1 MKSKII
7 LVLVVIFC
15 PSLTWSQK
23 VVLQSP
29 NQKIEASLYAMDANN
44 KGEWYLKVSYS
55 ANKNTSEVLPKVSL
69 GLSRSDQDF
78 SKELIFLKASKP
90 RIVKEHYALP
100 FGKKS
105 VRENAANEVTI

>member
-7 LVLVVIFC
+7 LVLIGLFC
-15 PSLTWSQK
+15 TCFSWSQK

-55 ANKNTSEVLPKVSL
+55 ANKNTSEILPKVSL

-78 SKELIFLKASKP
+78 SKELKFLKSSIALK
-90 RIVKEHYALP
+90 VKLP
-100 FGKKS
+100 K
-105 VRENAANEVTI
+105 VANS